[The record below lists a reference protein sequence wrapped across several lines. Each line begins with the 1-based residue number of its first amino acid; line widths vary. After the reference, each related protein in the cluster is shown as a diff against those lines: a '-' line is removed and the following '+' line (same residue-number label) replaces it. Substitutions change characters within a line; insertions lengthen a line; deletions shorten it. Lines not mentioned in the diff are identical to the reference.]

1 MFTHSRKLLV
11 LAALCW
17 VAPLSAQQPA
27 PAAGKTHA
35 AKAQKHRAGCTRKAA
50 PGRRQGAARAGV
62 LVASDGL
69 PNGFS
74 LLDAGTLDS
83 SFLP

>member
-1 MFTHSRKLLV
+1 MSTHSRKLLV

-17 VAPLSAQQPA
+17 VAPLSAQQPTP
-27 PAAGKTHA
+27 PAGRPHA
-35 AKAQKHRAGCTRKAA
+35 ADAQKHRAGCPKKAA
-50 PGRRQGAARAGV
+50 AKQQGIGRPSGLAAT
-62 LVASDGL
+62 DGL